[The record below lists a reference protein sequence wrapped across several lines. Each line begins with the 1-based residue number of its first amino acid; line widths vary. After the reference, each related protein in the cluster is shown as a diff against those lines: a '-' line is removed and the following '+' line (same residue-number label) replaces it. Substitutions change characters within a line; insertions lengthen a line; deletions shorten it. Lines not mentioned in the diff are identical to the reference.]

1 MNGLSFGAAHLFFYC
16 CICVWIECNFSI
28 VTMNFSIVTMNFS
41 TVTMNIS
48 AVTTDFIDPNYNV
61 CLPGLNN
68 HYVLCLNSGE
78 A

>member
-16 CICVWIECNFSI
+16 CICVWTECNFSA
-28 VTMNFSIVTMNFS
+28 
-41 TVTMNIS
+41 VTMNIS
-48 AVTTDFIDPNYNV
+48 AVTMNIGAVTTDFMDPNYNV

-68 HYVLCLNSGE
+68 HYVLCLNAGE

>member
-16 CICVWIECNFSI
+16 CICVWIEF
-28 VTMNFSIVTMNFS
+28 NFS
-41 TVTMNIS
+41 TVTMDFSAVTMNIS

-68 HYVLCLNSGE
+68 HYVLCLNAGE

>member
-1 MNGLSFGAAHLFFYC
+1 MNGLSFGAVHLFFYC
-16 CICVWIECNFSI
+16 YICVWIECNFSI
-28 VTMNFSIVTMNFS
+28 VTMDFS

-68 HYVLCLNSGE
+68 HYVLCLNAGE

>member
-16 CICVWIECNFSI
+16 CICVWTECNFSA
-28 VTMNFSIVTMNFS
+28 VTMDFSAVTMD
-41 TVTMNIS
+41 IS

>member
-1 MNGLSFGAAHLFFYC
+1 MNGLSFGAVHLFFYC

-28 VTMNFSIVTMNFS
+28 VTMDFS

-48 AVTTDFIDPNYNV
+48 AVTTDFMDPNYNV

>member
-16 CICVWIECNFSI
+16 CICVWTECNFSA
-28 VTMNFSIVTMNFS
+28 VTMDFSA
-41 TVTMNIS
+41 VTMNIS

>member
-28 VTMNFSIVTMNFS
+28 VTMDFS

-61 CLPGLNN
+61 CLPSLNN
-68 HYVLCLNSGE
+68 HYVLCLNAGE

>member
-28 VTMNFSIVTMNFS
+28 VTMDFS

-48 AVTTDFIDPNYNV
+48 AVTTDFMDPNYNV

-68 HYVLCLNSGE
+68 HYVLCLNAGE

>member
-16 CICVWIECNFSI
+16 CICVWIEC
-28 VTMNFSIVTMNFS
+28 NFSIVTMNFS

-68 HYVLCLNSGE
+68 HYVLCLNAGE

>member
-16 CICVWIECNFSI
+16 CICVWIGC
-28 VTMNFSIVTMNFS
+28 NFS
-41 TVTMNIS
+41 TVTMDFSAVTMNIG
-48 AVTTDFIDPNYNV
+48 AVTTDFIVPNYNV

-68 HYVLCLNSGE
+68 HYVLCLNAGE

>member
-1 MNGLSFGAAHLFFYC
+1 MNGLSFGAVHLFFYC

-28 VTMNFSIVTMNFS
+28 VTMDFS

>member
-1 MNGLSFGAAHLFFYC
+1 MNGLSFGAVHLFFYC
-16 CICVWIECNFSI
+16 CICVWIECNFST
-28 VTMNFSIVTMNFS
+28 VTMDFSA
-41 TVTMNIS
+41 VTMNIS
-48 AVTTDFIDPNYNV
+48 AVTTDFMDPNYNV

>member
-16 CICVWIECNFSI
+16 CICVWIGC
-28 VTMNFSIVTMNFS
+28 NFS
-41 TVTMNIS
+41 TVTMDFSAVTMNIG

>member
-16 CICVWIECNFSI
+16 CSCVLIECNFSI
-28 VTMNFSIVTMNFS
+28 VTMDFS

-68 HYVLCLNSGE
+68 HYVLCLNAGE

>member
-16 CICVWIECNFSI
+16 CICVWIEC
-28 VTMNFSIVTMNFS
+28 NFSIVTMNFS

>member
-16 CICVWIECNFSI
+16 CICVWIECNFST
-28 VTMNFSIVTMNFS
+28 VTMDFSA
-41 TVTMNIS
+41 VTMNIS

-68 HYVLCLNSGE
+68 HDVLCLNAGE

>member
-1 MNGLSFGAAHLFFYC
+1 MNGLSFGVAHLFFYC
-16 CICVWIECNFSI
+16 CICVWIGCNFST
-28 VTMNFSIVTMNFS
+28 VTMDFSA
-41 TVTMNIS
+41 VTMNIS

-68 HYVLCLNSGE
+68 HYVLCLNAGE

>member
-1 MNGLSFGAAHLFFYC
+1 MNGLSFRAAHLFFYC

-28 VTMNFSIVTMNFS
+28 VTMDFS

-68 HYVLCLNSGE
+68 HYVLCLNAGE

>member
-16 CICVWIECNFSI
+16 CICVWIECNFST
-28 VTMNFSIVTMNFS
+28 VTMDFSA
-41 TVTMNIS
+41 VTMNIG
-48 AVTTDFIDPNYNV
+48 AVTTDFIVPNYNV

-68 HYVLCLNSGE
+68 HYVLCLNAGE

>member
-16 CICVWIECNFSI
+16 CICVWIGC
-28 VTMNFSIVTMNFS
+28 NFS
-41 TVTMNIS
+41 TVTMDFSAVTKNIS

-68 HYVLCLNSGE
+68 HYVLCLNAGE

>member
-28 VTMNFSIVTMNFS
+28 VTMDFS

>member
-28 VTMNFSIVTMNFS
+28 VTMDFS

-48 AVTTDFIDPNYNV
+48 AVTTDFIDPKYNV
-61 CLPGLNN
+61 CLQGLYY

-78 A
+78 S

>member
-16 CICVWIECNFSI
+16 CICVWIGCNFST
-28 VTMNFSIVTMNFS
+28 VTMDFSA
-41 TVTMNIS
+41 VTMNIS

-61 CLPGLNN
+61 RLPGLNN
-68 HYVLCLNSGE
+68 HYVLCLNAGE

>member
-16 CICVWIECNFSI
+16 CICVWTECNFSA
-28 VTMNFSIVTMNFS
+28 VTMDFSA
-41 TVTMNIS
+41 VTMNIG

-68 HYVLCLNSGE
+68 HYVLCLNAGE

>member
-16 CICVWIECNFSI
+16 CICVWIGCNFST
-28 VTMNFSIVTMNFS
+28 VTMDFSA
-41 TVTMNIS
+41 VTMNIS
-48 AVTTDFIDPNYNV
+48 AVTTDFMDPNYNV

>member
-16 CICVWIECNFSI
+16 CICVWIGCNFSI
-28 VTMNFSIVTMNFS
+28 VTMDFSA
-41 TVTMNIS
+41 VTMNIS

>member
-1 MNGLSFGAAHLFFYC
+1 MNGLSFGAAHLYFYC

-28 VTMNFSIVTMNFS
+28 VTMDFS

-68 HYVLCLNSGE
+68 HYVLCLNAGE

>member
-28 VTMNFSIVTMNFS
+28 VTMDFSA
-41 TVTMNIS
+41 VTMNIS

>member
-1 MNGLSFGAAHLFFYC
+1 MD
-16 CICVWIECNFSI
+16 FSA
-28 VTMNFSIVTMNFS
+28 VTMNFSA
-41 TVTMNIS
+41 VTMNIS

-68 HYVLCLNSGE
+68 HYVLCLNAGE

>member
-16 CICVWIECNFSI
+16 CICVWTECNFSA
-28 VTMNFSIVTMNFS
+28 VTMDFSAVTMD
-41 TVTMNIS
+41 IS

-68 HYVLCLNSGE
+68 HYVLCLNAGE

>member
-1 MNGLSFGAAHLFFYC
+1 MNGLSFGAVHLFFYC
-16 CICVWIECNFSI
+16 CICVWTECNFSA
-28 VTMNFSIVTMNFS
+28 VTMDISS
-41 TVTMNIS
+41 VTMNIS
-48 AVTTDFIDPNYNV
+48 AVTTDFMDPNYNV

>member
-1 MNGLSFGAAHLFFYC
+1 MNGLSFGAVHLFFYC
-16 CICVWIECNFSI
+16 CICVWIECNFST
-28 VTMNFSIVTMNFS
+28 VTMDISS
-41 TVTMNIS
+41 VTMNIS
-48 AVTTDFIDPNYNV
+48 AVTTDFMDPNYNV

>member
-16 CICVWIECNFSI
+16 CICVWIGC
-28 VTMNFSIVTMNFS
+28 NFSIVTMNFS

-68 HYVLCLNSGE
+68 HYVLCLNAGE

>member
-16 CICVWIECNFSI
+16 CICVWIGCNFST
-28 VTMNFSIVTMNFS
+28 VTMDFSA
-41 TVTMNIS
+41 VTMNIS
-48 AVTTDFIDPNYNV
+48 AVTTDFMDPNYNV

-68 HYVLCLNSGE
+68 HYVLCLNAGE

>member
-16 CICVWIECNFSI
+16 CICVWIECNFSA
-28 VTMNFSIVTMNFS
+28 VTMDFSA
-41 TVTMNIS
+41 VTMNIS
-48 AVTTDFIDPNYNV
+48 AVTTDFMDPNYNV

-68 HYVLCLNSGE
+68 HYVLCLNAGE